1 MGTHTSTPKAGAVMT
16 ALTTPSTEPADL
28 ALEPLHAA
36 VRGDVI
42 EPGDPAYDQ
51 ARRVYNAA
59 HDRHPAVVVRP
70 VDAADVIAAVH
81 FARDHALPLAVRGG
95 SHAVAGHGTC
105 DGGLVVDLSRMR
117 AVRVDPVTRTA
128 RAEGGCTWGDF
139 DHATHAF
146 GLATTGGVVSTTG
159 IAGLTLGGGMGHL
172 ARRYGLSC
180 DNLVSADVVTAEGAL
195 VTCDAAHHPDLFWAL
210 RGGGGNFGVVTSF
223 QYRLHPVDVV
233 LGGPT
238 LYPLDGDVARRWRDM
253 IADAPEEFNSL
264 FAVILGPQV
273 PFLPERWHG
282 RPVCGVVTCFS
293 GPPEE
298 DDTIRGRL
306 AELGPVVGQFLDRIP
321 YPVINTLFDE
331 DLPPGLHHY
340 WKGNFSRDL
349 NDGAIDVHMTYGETI
364 PSMESDT
371 VLFPIDGACHRVGAQ
386 DTAFAYR
393 DAAFSHAFGASYPDP
408 ADTEH
413 NVAWTRAYDRAL
425 RPHTEEA
432 GYINFMDTDDQ
443 DRVRANYRQNYDRLR
458 TVKRRYDPENLF
470 RINHNIAP

>member
-1 MGTHTSTPKAGAVMT
+1 MT

>member
-1 MGTHTSTPKAGAVMT
+1 MT

-28 ALEPLHAA
+28 DLDPLHAA

-42 EPGDPAYDQ
+42 EPGDAAYDE

-59 HDRHPAVVVRP
+59 HDRRPAVVVRP
-70 VDAADVIAAVH
+70 VDAADVIAAVR
-81 FARDHALPLAVRGG
+81 FARDLALPLAVRGG

-105 DGGLVVDLSRMR
+105 DDGLVIDLSRMR
-117 AVRVDPVTRTA
+117 AVRVDPVARTA

-172 ARRYGLSC
+172 SRRYGLSC
-180 DNLVSADVVTAEGAL
+180 DNLVSADVVTAEGTL

-210 RGGGGNFGVVTSF
+210 RGGGGNFGVVTSL
-223 QYRLHPVDVV
+223 QYRLHPVDLV

-253 IADAPEEFNSL
+253 NADAPEEFNSI
-264 FAVILGPQV
+264 FAVLLGPSA

-282 RPVCGVVTCFS
+282 RPVCGVLTCFS
-293 GPPEE
+293 GPAED
-298 DDTIRGRL
+298 DDTIRDRL
-306 AELGPVVGQFLDRIP
+306 AGLGPVIGQFLDRIP

-340 WKGNFSRDL
+340 WKGNFSREL
-349 NDGAIDVHMTYGETI
+349 TDGAIDVHMTYGETI

-371 VLFPIDGACHRVGAQ
+371 VIFPIDGACHRVGAE

-393 DAAFSHAFGASYPDP
+393 DATFSHSFGASYPDP

-413 NVAWTRAYDRAL
+413 NVAWTREYDRAL

-432 GYINFMDTDDQ
+432 GYINFMDSDDQ
-443 DRVRANYRQNYDRLR
+443 DRVRANYRQNYERLR
-458 TVKRRYDPENLF
+458 SVKRRYDPENLF
-470 RINHNIAP
+470 RINHNIVP